1 MADKY
6 EMKDM
11 TGAVFVNKDKKT
23 DNHPDRRGTI
33 KVRGVEY
40 RISGWLKKSKNGESY
55 MSVAISEM
63 REKSAGGNSQDDGGL
78 GHKDYGDDF

>member
-23 DNHPDRRGTI
+23 DNHPDRSGTI

-40 RISGWLKKSKNGESY
+40 RISGWLKKSKNGEGY

-63 REKSAGGNSQDDGGL
+63 KEKSGGGGSQNEGGL